1 MIPGPSCE
9 LQPARTCLLLA
20 TTRGTDTTFVDE
32 YFYDFNT

>member
-1 MIPGPSCE
+1 MMRHPS
-9 LQPARTCLLLA
+9 RYVA